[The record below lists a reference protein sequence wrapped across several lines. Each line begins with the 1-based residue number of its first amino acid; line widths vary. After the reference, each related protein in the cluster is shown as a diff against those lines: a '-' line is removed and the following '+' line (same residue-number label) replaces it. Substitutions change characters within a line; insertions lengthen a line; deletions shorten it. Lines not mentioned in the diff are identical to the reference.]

1 ATRRW
6 KQERWSSTRRP
17 GLPPMPTRLCIRAER
32 SELVAAPPSRSRER
46 GTISTRTPLS
56 SAPTGEEPSSTPPP
70 TSSTGPTPSAPPGAR
85 ATRSTA
91 RGTDTTSDLTVN
103 AVLANM
109 GTILK
114 TGNGIM
120 TLTAQNTYVGGTT
133 VNAGTLVLNDT
144 WNGVANSWPG
154 IGVVR
159 GNLVI
164 NSGATVVLNSSGNG
178 EAGGALGWAVGRL

>member
-1 ATRRW
+1 
-6 KQERWSSTRRP
+6 
-17 GLPPMPTRLCIRAER
+17 M
-32 SELVAAPPSRSRER
+32 
-46 GTISTRTPLS
+46 
-56 SAPTGEEPSSTPPP
+56 
-70 TSSTGPTPSAPPGAR
+70 
-85 ATRSTA
+85 A

-178 EAGGALGWAVGRL
+178 EAGGALGWADGKKVTNLVINGGLLDGYNATSDGRQHVWKIAGGV